1 MFIEADQA
9 IYTKVLDAMFKL
21 ENDGK
26 GVFKKIIP
34 RMGGFHILMC
44 MLKTIYSLFKNIG
57 FIQLLSSAGMGGMG
71 TLRKFLKGGD
81 VKEGIEVHKKLFEA
95 LMRTKLDYLCA
106 NDVIVI
112 NETLATDLE
121 SLISNV
127 NSVTVDKVQQ
137 KVESTN
143 LSITEGNMGK
153 LMDTYLE
160 MVNLM
165 LNFIHFTRKGNWNG
179 YLEAIYEFLPYCFR
193 LNRHNYARDLSFY
206 YNHMCS
212 LEIENPVAYEYLQ
225 EGGFSG
231 SLTGLP
237 HSRIPFDQIIEMTIN
252 RSCKD
257 IGGLSQSTNDP
268 GTTERWTRTNHFM
281 VALREHLNDKI
292 RGQSTL
298 TSRELGAAK
307 IRRDE
312 SNVKCIQNYLE
323 KWIPDIWKPTQ
334 PISHISSG
342 VKATEEMTNDT
353 LDIKTR
359 GAKSRDVFLEGLA
372 SREKKEVY
380 YDSIK
385 RQAITLF
392 TAKEKRK
399 KKETITS
406 DECQSFALFDEHK
419 LHLRSILEW
428 PVFSKP
434 WAIVNEDLKSRDNAK
449 SAFRNALQSM
459 APMKPV
465 SDVPNGISTSIV
477 DCMRVV
483 RMMRPSNV
491 GGNTFRHWVDAFIGY
506 VSALPGNNLHLI
518 FDNYS
523 YSVPS
528 KNRKVVEIEREI
540 NNLDHH

>member
-121 SLISNV
+121 SVISNV

-137 KVESTN
+137 QVESTN

-153 LMDTYLE
+153 LMDIYLE

-206 YNHMCS
+206 YNHMRS
-212 LEIENPVAYEYLQ
+212 LEI
-225 EGGFSG
+225 
-231 SLTGLP
+231 
-237 HSRIPFDQIIEMTIN
+237 
-252 RSCKD
+252 
-257 IGGLSQSTNDP
+257 
-268 GTTERWTRTNHFM
+268 
-281 VALREHLNDKI
+281 
-292 RGQSTL
+292 
-298 TSRELGAAK
+298 
-307 IRRDE
+307 
-312 SNVKCIQNYLE
+312 
-323 KWIPDIWKPTQ
+323 
-334 PISHISSG
+334 
-342 VKATEEMTNDT
+342 
-353 LDIKTR
+353 
-359 GAKSRDVFLEGLA
+359 
-372 SREKKEVY
+372 
-380 YDSIK
+380 
-385 RQAITLF
+385 
-392 TAKEKRK
+392 
-399 KKETITS
+399 
-406 DECQSFALFDEHK
+406 
-419 LHLRSILEW
+419 
-428 PVFSKP
+428 
-434 WAIVNEDLKSRDNAK
+434 
-449 SAFRNALQSM
+449 
-459 APMKPV
+459 
-465 SDVPNGISTSIV
+465 
-477 DCMRVV
+477 
-483 RMMRPSNV
+483 
-491 GGNTFRHWVDAFIGY
+491 
-506 VSALPGNNLHLI
+506 
-518 FDNYS
+518 
-523 YSVPS
+523 
-528 KNRKVVEIEREI
+528 
-540 NNLDHH
+540 